1 MTSPPFLLLSPPHH
15 SSSPS
20 QPRPPTLPVAAKV
33 SHPPHCRPPRRLC
46 SSSPSRSAALP
57 VASAPRRRQGP
68 PPSPSPPLP
77 VAAKIRRPPSRLHS
91 PSPPRSAALPV
102 AAAAHRRQGPP
113 PSPLQ
118 LLPIAAKVRHPPHH
132 GSSHSPSPPRSTARG
147 THCYPLA
154 LTNSELCFQQDQII
168 QPEPQ
173 CRQCPTRPRWRP
185 PPRCPTAAAL
195 RSLWLRPRLPPVLH
209 HRRRSRRYTLPFPW
223 HIVRF

>member
-15 SSSPS
+15 RRSPS
-20 QPRPPTLPVAAKV
+20 LPRPPALPVAAKV
-33 SHPPHCRPPRRLC
+33 SHPPHRLPPRRL
-46 SSSPSRSAALP
+46 R
-57 VASAPRRRQGP
+57 
-68 PPSPSPPLP
+68 
-77 VAAKIRRPPSRLHS
+77 S

-102 AAAAHRRQGPP
+102 AAAPHSCQGPQ
-113 PSPLQ
+113 PSPSQ
-118 LLPIAAKVRHPPHH
+118 LLPITAKVHRPPHH

-173 CRQCPTRPRWRP
+173 CRQCPTRQRWRP

-195 RSLWLRPRLPPVLH
+195 QSLWPRLRLLWRTSPVLH
-209 HRRRSRRYTLPFPW
+209 HRRRSRKYTLPFPW